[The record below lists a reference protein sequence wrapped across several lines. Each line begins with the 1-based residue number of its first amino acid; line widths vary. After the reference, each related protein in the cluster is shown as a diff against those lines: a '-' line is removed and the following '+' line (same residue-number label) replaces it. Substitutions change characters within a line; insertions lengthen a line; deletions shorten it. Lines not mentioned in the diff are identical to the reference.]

1 MKKLPRVAVVLV
13 GLAALAAVPVAIHV
27 CLPVV
32 AGAQAGGR
40 IWKDADSKAAEPPSQ
55 PIVISSFAELVKK
68 ASPAVVNISF
78 ERTFSMPWGGKR
90 VNPFGGWPFHD
101 FFERYFGEMP
111 REFKNKGLGSG
122 FIINPDGHIITNN
135 HVIEKADKIVVKLK
149 DDDREYVAK
158 IKGRDPKTDVAL
170 IKIDVG
176 KALPVLPL
184 GDSDRMEVGD
194 WVVAIG
200 NPLGLS
206 HTVTKGIISFKG
218 RKEIQPGG
226 RGGYYD
232 FIQTDAPINPGNSGG
247 PLLNIQGEVIGV
259 NDAIAG
265 DAQNIG
271 FAIPINMV
279 KTIIPS
285 LAEHG
290 KVVRSGLGVGIQPVT
305 DELADSFGLKKT
317 EGALVSDVIPD
328 GPADKAGLKSGDVIL
343 EFNGKRIANVDELR
357 WLASNAGVGKNA
369 TVKVFRDGREKEFKV
384 KLGELPEAT
393 AKTGTGGA
401 QGKSEGI
408 GITVRPVP
416 PEVASDLR
424 LKPDKGVLVTS
435 IDDDSRAG
443 AAGLQPGDVILKIN
457 DRETNSPGEFT
468 AALGAVKKGA
478 IVRMLLRRGEGNIFL
493 AFKKE

>member
-1 MKKLPRVAVVLV
+1 MKTLSRIAVVLV
-13 GLAALAAVPVAIHV
+13 GLAVLLAVPVAVHMY
-27 CLPVV
+27 LPGV
-32 AGAQAGGR
+32 AGAQGGAK
-40 IWKDADSKAAEPPSQ
+40 IWKDSDSKAADPPKQ
-55 PIVISSFAELVKK
+55 AVVISSFAELVKK

-90 VNPFGGWPFHD
+90 VNPFGGGPFHD

-122 FIINPDGHIITNN
+122 FIINPEGYVVTNN
-135 HVIEKADKIVVKLK
+135 HVIEKADRVVVKLK
-149 DDDREYVAK
+149 DDDREFVAK
-158 IKGRDPKTDVAL
+158 VIGRDPKTDVAL

-184 GDSDRMEVGD
+184 GDSDKMEVGD

-206 HTVTKGIISFKG
+206 HTVTKGIVSFKG
-218 RKEIQPGG
+218 RKEIRPGG
-226 RGGYYD
+226 PGGYYD

-285 LAEHG
+285 LREHG
-290 KVVRSGLGVGIQPVT
+290 KVVRSWLGVQIQPVSE
-305 DELADSFGLKKT
+305 ELADSFGMKKA
-317 EGALVSDVIPD
+317 EGALISEVVTD
-328 GPADKAGLKSGDVIL
+328 GPAEKAGVKPGDVIL
-343 EFNGKRIANVDELR
+343 EFNGKRIARADDLP
-357 WLASNAGVGKNA
+357 WLASNAGVGADA
-369 TVKVFRDGREKEFKV
+369 TVKVFRDGKEKEFKV
-384 KLGELPEAT
+384 RLGELPEGA
-393 AKTGTGGA
+393 AKAVGA
-401 QGKSEGI
+401 PGKSEGI
-408 GITVRPVP
+408 GVTVRSVP
-416 PEVASDLR
+416 ADVASGLR
-424 LKPDKGVLVTS
+424 LKSGKGVLVS
-435 IDDDSRAG
+435 NVDDDSRAA
-443 AAGLQPGDVILKIN
+443 AAGLQLGDVILKIN

-468 AALGAVKKGA
+468 GALGAVKKGA
-478 IVRMLLRRGEGNIFL
+478 IVRMLVRRGEGNVFL